1 MKHLTL
7 ILGGRNSG
15 KSRYALE
22 YGSKS
27 EIAPTGGK
35 KYLLATAQA
44 MDEKMAER
52 IGTSKKERSSEWIT
66 VEEAIKVPDVIGF
79 LHNRTDVL
87 VIDSLSLWLSNLL
100 LLRHDYDI
108 EKEATLFLAMIKR
121 VDYSVIVVSTEIGC
135 GIVPPDPTSGLFCDT
150 IGPLHQKLAA
160 LSNDFYFMVA
170 GRPLRV
176 G

>member
-7 ILGGRNSG
+7 ILGGSNSG

-22 YGSKS
+22 HGKNLG
-27 EIAPTGGK
+27 AK

-44 MDEKMAER
+44 LDETMATR
-52 IGTSKKERSSEWIT
+52 IEVSKKERSPEWTTI
-66 VEEAIKVPDVIGF
+66 EEAIKIPDVIGF
-79 LHNRTDVL
+79 LHNRTDIL

-100 LLRHDYDI
+100 ILRHDYDI
-108 EKEATLFLAMIKR
+108 EKEADLFLAMIKR
-121 VDYSVIVVSTEIGC
+121 VDYSVVVVSSEMGC
-135 GIVPPDPTSGLFCDT
+135 GVIPPDPTSRLFCDT
-150 IGPLHQKLAA
+150 LGHLHQRLAT
-160 LSNDFYFMVA
+160 LSNDLYFMVA